1 VETEK
6 VPNGLIRQIHGVN
19 GRSVVIDTL
28 RKQGV
33 ELADPPLLPLSLG
46 RVHFAR
52 WMKNPDHKSATL
64 EARGIFFGEIPPHLV
79 EEMGLSRW
87 ETLASIAREDLR
99 TSIALNPRRPTAL
112 MFLGIVLGK
121 EGEFRAA
128 DEAFTK
134 SIRLNDKNSLAYF
147 QRGLWR
153 IRGGQIELAIQDLEK
168 TMELD
173 PMNVAAWTNLIRL
186 KAMLGEQKPR

>member
-1 VETEK
+1 
-6 VPNGLIRQIHGVN
+6 
-19 GRSVVIDTL
+19 
-28 RKQGV
+28 
-33 ELADPPLLPLSLG
+33 
-46 RVHFAR
+46 
-52 WMKNPDHKSATL
+52 
-64 EARGIFFGEIPPHLV
+64 
-79 EEMGLSRW
+79 
-87 ETLASIAREDLR
+87 
-99 TSIALNPRRPTAL
+99 